1 MNNFTQTLVKIEKEI
16 KVLTDTVLE
25 IESALDDESFFIPDG
40 DDEYGQ
46 CVIDV
51 NTIRDKLDD
60 LERALMSDN
69 ATEQEVE
76 S

>member
-16 KVLTDTVLE
+16 
-25 IESALDDESFFIPDG
+25 
-40 DDEYGQ
+40 